1 MHRSTQ
7 ILTVLLSIPT
17 LGSLVARASN
27 YTSNRAINLTSF
39 GSAGQGKDDT
49 SVIQWALLV
58 TAQRR
63 QALEIPASAQP
74 YNVRP
79 LFIPNNADVIVDA
92 NVTIQATPGY
102 AGKDR
107 LLNIVDV
114 NNVTITGTPG
124 NSVFRMLKSE
134 YTSSEYRHCLEIAGS
149 NNVTISGIACN
160 DSGGDGLYIGAGAQG
175 YSSNVAVSNSSFD
188 NNRRQGLS
196 LISGTHVKISNCQF
210 TNTNGTAPS
219 AGIDVEPN
227 LATDRLEDILIENS
241 SSVGNAGNG
250 LMFSLGNLSYTS
262 QPISITVSNYTSE
275 KNKGSGFYAANG
287 HEDGTPAAS
296 GAILVANSTSRG
308 DSKYG
313 AVASYWDA
321 GAASLTFQNLNVL
334 NANQSRTNID
344 NAAVAV
350 MRGGGDRN
358 YMGNVHFIG
367 TSIIDS
373 AGNTDVYFTVWDWSH
388 VGIKQV
394 RFIDSLRLAGAKH
407 GTGLYQ
413 GKPTTTVNTADDEE
427 PGLPAHRGFA
437 TSVQSK

>member
-1 MHRSTQ
+1 VFSVAT
-7 ILTVLLSIPT
+7 P
-17 LGSLVARASN
+17 GSLIARASN
-27 YTSNRAINLTSF
+27 DASNDASNPVVNLTSF
-39 GSAGQGKDDT
+39 GSPGQGKDDT

-58 TAQRR
+58 TAQRH

-79 LFIPNNADVIVDA
+79 LFLPNNANVIVDA
-92 NVTIQATPGY
+92 NVTIQATAGY
-102 AGKDR
+102 SEKDR
-107 LLNIVDV
+107 LLNIIDV

-149 NNVTISGIACN
+149 NNITISGIACN
-160 DSGGDGLYIGAGAQG
+160 DSGGDGLYIGGGAQG
-175 YSSNVAVSNSSFD
+175 YSSNVAVSNSSFN
-188 NNRRQGLS
+188 NNRRQGFS

-210 TNTNGTAPS
+210 TNTNGTAPA

-241 SSVGNAGNG
+241 SSAGNAGNG
-250 LMFSLGNLSYTS
+250 LMFSLANLNYTS
-262 QPISITVSNYTSE
+262 QPISITVTDYTSE
-275 KNKGSGFYAANG
+275 KNEGSGFYAVNG
-287 HEDGTPAAS
+287 TKDGAPPAP
-296 GAILVANSTSRG
+296 GAILVANSISRANG
-308 DSKYG
+308 KYG
-313 AVASYWDA
+313 ALASYWDA

-334 NANQSRTNID
+334 NANQSRTNTD

-350 MRGGGDRN
+350 MRGGGDHS

-367 TSIIDS
+367 TSIIDT

-394 RFIDSLRLAGAKH
+394 RFVDSLRLAGAKRS
-407 GTGLYQ
+407 TGLYL
-413 GKPTTTVNTADDEE
+413 GKPTMTLNVSDDEE
-427 PGLPAHRGFA
+427 PGHRRIEDLLA
-437 TSVQSK
+437 P

>member
-1 MHRSTQ
+1 MRRSTQ
-7 ILTVLLSIPT
+7 ILLALLCVSTP
-17 LGSLVARASN
+17 GSLVARASN
-27 YTSNRAINLTSF
+27 DISNRAINLTSF
-39 GSAGQGKDDT
+39 GAAGQGKDDT

-175 YSSNVAVSNSSFD
+175 YSSNVVVSNSSFD
-188 NNRRQGLS
+188 NNRRQGFS

-227 LATDRLEDILIENS
+227 LATDRLEDILIER
-241 SSVGNAGNG
+241 VA
-250 LMFSLGNLSYTS
+250 
-262 QPISITVSNYTSE
+262 P
-275 KNKGSGFYAANG
+275 
-287 HEDGTPAAS
+287 
-296 GAILVANSTSRG
+296 LV
-308 DSKYG
+308 
-313 AVASYWDA
+313 
-321 GAASLTFQNLNVL
+321 
-334 NANQSRTNID
+334 
-344 NAAVAV
+344 
-350 MRGGGDRN
+350 MP
-358 YMGNVHFIG
+358 
-367 TSIIDS
+367 
-373 AGNTDVYFTVWDWSH
+373 
-388 VGIKQV
+388 
-394 RFIDSLRLAGAKH
+394 
-407 GTGLYQ
+407 GTG
-413 GKPTTTVNTADDEE
+413 
-427 PGLPAHRGFA
+427 
-437 TSVQSK
+437 